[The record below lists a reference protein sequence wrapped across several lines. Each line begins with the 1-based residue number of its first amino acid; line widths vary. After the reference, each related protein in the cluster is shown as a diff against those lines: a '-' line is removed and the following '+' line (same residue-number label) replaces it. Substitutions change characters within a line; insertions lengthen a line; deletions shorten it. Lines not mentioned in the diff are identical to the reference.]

1 MFQLRCLN
9 HEDDDKSATVLRS
22 RLANNGRDKAH
33 LALCAVAQVEIS
45 ARYTLKL
52 SHPGPSF
59 SRLIGFAVSRSHLLS
74 ALPIHKHRLHN
85 TSMPWLWIHN
95 GYR

>member
-1 MFQLRCLN
+1 MFQPSCLN
-9 HEDDDKSATVLRS
+9 HEDDDKSATVLKL
-22 RLANNGRDKAH
+22 RLTNNGRDKVR

-59 SRLIGFAVSRSHLLS
+59 SRLVGSRCFPFPPAFWLTY
-74 ALPIHKHRLHN
+74 KHRTNN
-85 TSMPWLWIHN
+85 TSMPWLWRRN